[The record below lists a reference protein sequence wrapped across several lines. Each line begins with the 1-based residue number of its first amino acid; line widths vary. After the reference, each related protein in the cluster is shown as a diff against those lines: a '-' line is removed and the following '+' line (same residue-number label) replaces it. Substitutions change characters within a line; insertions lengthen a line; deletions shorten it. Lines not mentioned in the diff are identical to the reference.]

1 MLDLIVRNA
10 RRAETGGGPELV
22 DIGFAAGRIAAIEPK
37 IAGAAPSWDA
47 EGCLVCAGLIET
59 HIHLDKSRIVERCAP
74 EPSRSQPDH
83 MRRVQ
88 AVKASFTVE
97 DIYAR
102 AKATL
107 ESCLKHGATRIRT
120 HAEIDA
126 PVGVKGVEALQ
137 QLAKDYA
144 WAVDL
149 EICVFPQEGLTTA
162 PAADANLIKGLEMG
176 AKVIGAAPNYDV
188 DHPGQI
194 ARIFELARRFDVD
207 IDMHIDSGHD
217 PASLDTHLV
226 AELTERYRL
235 GGRVA
240 IGHATKLSGLPP
252 AQQKAIARRLA
263 DVGVAVTVLP
273 ATDLFVLARHLDHN
287 VPRCVADANLFLAEG
302 CNCSISTN
310 NVLNPF
316 TPFGDGSLIRMAN
329 LHANILQVGD
339 PERLAELFAMISN
352 RSAALMNLKDYGL
365 RLGNPADLVIIDA
378 KSPAEAVASVAP
390 VLAAFKRGRQT
401 LERPRARLISEPRA
415 GEPGHNTPATA

>member
-1 MLDLIVRNA
+1 
-10 RRAETGGGPELV
+10 
-22 DIGFAAGRIAAIEPK
+22 
-37 IAGAAPSWDA
+37 
-47 EGCLVCAGLIET
+47 
-59 HIHLDKSRIVERCAP
+59 
-74 EPSRSQPDH
+74 

-88 AVKASFTVE
+88 AVKSSFTVE
-97 DIYAR
+97 DIYTR

-137 QLAKDYA
+137 QLAKEYA

-162 PAADANLIKGLEMG
+162 PAAEAALIEGLEMG
-176 AKVIGAAPNYDV
+176 ATVIGAAPNYDV

-194 ARIFELARRFDVD
+194 GRIFEIARRFDVD

-217 PASLDTHLV
+217 PANLDTHLV
-226 AELTERYRL
+226 AELTERFRL

-240 IGHATKLSGLPP
+240 IGHATKIAGLPP
-252 AQQKAIARRLA
+252 AQQKTIARRLA

-273 ATDLFVLARHLDHN
+273 ATDLFVLARHRDHD
-287 VPRCVADANLFLAEG
+287 VPRCVADANLFAGEG

-316 TPFGDGSLIRMAN
+316 TPFGDGSLLRMAN
-329 LHANILQVGD
+329 LHANVLQVGD
-339 PERLAELFAMISN
+339 AARLSELFGMITH
-352 RSAALMNLKDYGL
+352 RSAQLMNLRDYGL
-365 RLGNPADLVIIDA
+365 RVGNPADLVVIDA
-378 KSPAEAVASVAP
+378 ASPAEAVATVAP

-401 LERPRARLISEPRA
+401 LERPRARLLREAAPPARPA
-415 GEPGHNTPATA
+415 GAPH